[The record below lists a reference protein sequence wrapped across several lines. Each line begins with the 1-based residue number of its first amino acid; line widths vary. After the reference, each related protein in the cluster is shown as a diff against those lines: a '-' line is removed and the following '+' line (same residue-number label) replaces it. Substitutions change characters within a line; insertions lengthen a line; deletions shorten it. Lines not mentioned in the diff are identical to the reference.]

1 MKPHGMGDLYAA
13 QTVCV
18 GFLSSLGE
26 GAASCEATMKM
37 IHETHEKHKKKLN
50 NFVLFR
56 VIRGPLFFH
65 RLRARLRNHERVSLF
80 YLGCPRI
87 LL

>member
-1 MKPHGMGDLYAA
+1 
-13 QTVCV
+13 
-18 GFLSSLGE
+18 
-26 GAASCEATMKM
+26 M

-65 RLRARLRNHERVSLF
+65 RLRARPRNHEEL
-80 YLGCPRI
+80 I
-87 LL
+87 